1 MNTLKNKITFAT
13 SGFTL
18 IEVIVAI
25 AISTPVLLL
34 IFYYFTDI
42 EKGRL
47 FQSSQSRNL
56 ITMISYKKSIDTSID
71 SLLKIETVSEIELRG
86 RDIRDSLLTIR
97 MSNKSIYCNNKI
109 ICSNIKNFK
118 FEKDQN
124 CEQKTVLLWE
134 CTLENGEWIGG
145 GKLFQ

>member
-1 MNTLKNKITFAT
+1 MNTLKNKTIYST

-34 IFYYFTDI
+34 IFFYFADI

-47 FQSSQSRNL
+47 FQSSQSRDL
-56 ITMISYKKSIDTSID
+56 ISMISYKKCIDASVD
-71 SLLKIETVSEIELRG
+71 SVLKIETISEIELRG
-86 RDIRDSLLTIR
+86 RDIRDSLLIVR
-97 MSNKSIYCNNKI
+97 FSNKSIYCNNRI
-109 ICSNIKNFK
+109 ICSNIKSFK
-118 FEKDQN
+118 LEKDQN

-134 CTLENGEWIGG
+134 CTFENGGWIGG